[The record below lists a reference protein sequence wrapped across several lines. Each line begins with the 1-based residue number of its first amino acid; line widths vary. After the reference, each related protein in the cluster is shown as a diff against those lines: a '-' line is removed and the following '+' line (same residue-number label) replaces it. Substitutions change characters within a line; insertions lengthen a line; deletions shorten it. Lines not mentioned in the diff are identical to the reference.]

1 MPYTIP
7 AHLVCQ
13 ITQQIFFEPVLDE
26 EGQAFEKE
34 AIYKALER
42 EAINPLT
49 RQSLAKGDLR
59 RARQTESTVEAAL
72 KENPEIW
79 ESVYFPE
86 ETLFKAII
94 AKDIET
100 VRAIFERE
108 RTLSEQ
114 AGKAHR
120 FLTQKMDFNT
130 DLLPPGFS
138 AYHLIKEQADVALLA
153 FIQPLEQIFLKAVRN
168 NDVIEIQ
175 QILETAPEFL
185 HCCDA
190 EGNSVLHLCVIHK
203 AKAVMNLLLVS
214 GADYLKLNAVGKSAF
229 NLMAESN
236 DLVLVND
243 FAQGLRRR
251 EETLRVSTIPV
262 AISSSSS
269 SSSSIPSPSGPSFLP
284 SFAFFPGSGS
294 IIPNDSS
301 ANSPL
306 VAPLLSHQ
314 DLMIKM
320 QNELNVHWDDVFAG
334 VVVEQNL
341 VRLSGIHTVQL
352 GASFRRVG
360 ILECFKLRFANEAE
374 YQTFLQY
381 YRQNFPGFIKEE
393 GAYRSEQLSEIKVD
407 VNILANAVLAKM
419 SESARS
425 NLGLRH

>member
-1 MPYTIP
+1 MPYTIS

-49 RQSLAKGDLR
+49 RQSLTKEDLR

-114 AGKAHR
+114 AGKVHR

-130 DLLPPGFS
+130 ALLPPGFS
-138 AYHLIKEQADVALLA
+138 AYRLIKEQADVALLA

-168 NDVIEIQ
+168 NDAIEIR

-203 AKAVMNLLLVS
+203 AKAVMGLLLVN

-236 DLVLVND
+236 DPVLVND
-243 FAQGLRRR
+243 FAQGLRER
-251 EETLRVSTIPV
+251 EETLRLSTIPV
-262 AISSSSS
+262 AIASSSSSS
-269 SSSSIPSPSGPSFLP
+269 SSSSIPFL
-284 SFAFFPGSGS
+284 SLSAFFQGSRS
-294 IIPNDSS
+294 ILPHNSS
-301 ANSPL
+301 ASSPA
-306 VAPLLSHQ
+306 VASLLSHE

-320 QNELNVHWDDVFAG
+320 QTELNVNWDDVLHG

-341 VRLSGIHTVQL
+341 VQLSGIHTAQS

-360 ILECFKLRFANEAE
+360 IVESFKLRFANEAE

-381 YRQNFPGFIKEE
+381 YRQHFPGFIKEE
-393 GAYRSEQLSEIKVD
+393 GAYRSGQLSEVKVD
-407 VNILANAVLAKM
+407 VNILANTVLAKM